1 MKLEANGKLF
11 GSLMQKI
18 TPSNNYYFGG
28 STPRLLSITPT
39 PVYWHDVITGSML
52 KFYDAVSAVSVR
64 VSHFFLPGV
73 SGKGLD

>member
-28 STPRLLSITPT
+28 STPRLLSITRT
-39 PVYWHDVITGSML
+39 PVYWLDVTGSML
-52 KFYDAVSAVSVR
+52 KLYDVVSAVSFR
-64 VSHFFLPGV
+64 VSHFLPGV